1 VSSVSVVV
9 QTGFFEGPFRLN
21 TKITRSLKHPI
32 CFLDGLVVHFM
43 PFVLFVPFVFNFGT
57 LTD

>member
-1 VSSVSVVV
+1 VSVVV

-32 CFLDGLVVHFM
+32 CFLDGFVVHFM
-43 PFVLFVPFVFNFGT
+43 SFVAFVAFVFNFGT

>member
-9 QTGFFEGPFRLN
+9 QTGFFDGLFRLN

-32 CFLDGLVVHFM
+32 CFLDGFVVHFM
-43 PFVLFVPFVFNFGT
+43 SFVAFVAFVFNFGT